1 MKVKTLSELPRLIPV
16 AIQLA
21 FTFALWV
28 RIEALAEIAKSA
40 QVNAEIAAKWA
51 QALAEDAGRKK

>member
-1 MKVKTLSELPRLIPV
+1 MKVRTFTELPRLV
-16 AIQLA
+16 LVSIQLA

-28 RIEALAEIAKSA
+28 RIESLAEAARSA

-51 QALAEDAGRKK
+51 QALAEDSRLR